1 MHIKNLKKF
10 YFIDE
15 FDKDHLKNLN
25 KNTALIYRNYKV
37 KHKEKLINEIKKFC
51 KTKKVKFFLS
61 NNVKLAIKLRL
72 DGAYI
77 PSFNKN
83 LNVINA
89 KLHKLTL
96 LGSAH
101 NLSEMNQKKKQM
113 IDLIFF
119 APVFKVKK
127 KNSYLGIIR
136 FNNLSRLNNYNS
148 VALGGI
154 NHKNI
159 NKMKLLNCYGV
170 GSISYVKDE
179 LRNKTN
185 EPNR

>member
-15 FDKDHLKNLN
+15 FNKDHLKNLS

-119 APVFKVKK
+119 APQ
-127 KNSYLGIIR
+127 
-136 FNNLSRLNNYNS
+136 
-148 VALGGI
+148 
-154 NHKNI
+154 
-159 NKMKLLNCYGV
+159 
-170 GSISYVKDE
+170 
-179 LRNKTN
+179 
-185 EPNR
+185 